1 MNLTKNLVVTK
12 TSQSRLSSVNFEEL
26 SFGEIFTDH
35 MFVCDFKKGSWQ
47 TPEILPYQ
55 NISMAPSAS
64 ALHYGQ
70 AVFEG
75 MKAYKDDADQLWL
88 FRPELN
94 FERINKSSKRLGM
107 PEFPK
112 EFFFQGLDA
121 LLELDSEWV
130 KPGLGN
136 SLYVRPFVFA
146 SQACVQASPS
156 LEYKFMII
164 CSPVKAY
171 YSGNEL
177 NVLIEKKYSRA
188 ASGGVG
194 YAKAAGN
201 YAAQFYPTAQ
211 AMKKGYQQIIWTDS
225 STHSYL
231 EEAGT
236 MNIFFRIEDKLIT
249 APIGDTIL
257 DGITRKSVIEWARH
271 QGITVEE
278 RPVAITEI
286 IEAAESG
293 RLKEIFGSG
302 TAVVISP
309 INGFAFEGTDYR
321 LPQVQDSFAS
331 QAKKAITSIQ
341 YNLIEDSFGWRY
353 KVG

>member
-35 MFVCDFKKGSWQ
+35 MFVCDFKNGSWQ

-75 MKAYKDDADQLWL
+75 MKAYKDDSDQLWL

-112 EFFFQGLDA
+112 EFFFQGLDS

-146 SQACVQASPS
+146 SQACVQASP
-156 LEYKFMII
+156 L
-164 CSPVKAY
+164 
-171 YSGNEL
+171 
-177 NVLIEKKYSRA
+177 
-188 ASGGVG
+188 
-194 YAKAAGN
+194 
-201 YAAQFYPTAQ
+201 
-211 AMKKGYQQIIWTDS
+211 
-225 STHSYL
+225 
-231 EEAGT
+231 
-236 MNIFFRIEDKLIT
+236 
-249 APIGDTIL
+249 
-257 DGITRKSVIEWARH
+257 
-271 QGITVEE
+271 
-278 RPVAITEI
+278 
-286 IEAAESG
+286 
-293 RLKEIFGSG
+293 
-302 TAVVISP
+302 
-309 INGFAFEGTDYR
+309 
-321 LPQVQDSFAS
+321 
-331 QAKKAITSIQ
+331 
-341 YNLIEDSFGWRY
+341 
-353 KVG
+353 

>member
-1 MNLTKNLVVTK
+1 
-12 TSQSRLSSVNFEEL
+12 
-26 SFGEIFTDH
+26 
-35 MFVCDFKKGSWQ
+35 
-47 TPEILPYQ
+47 
-55 NISMAPSAS
+55 
-64 ALHYGQ
+64 
-70 AVFEG
+70 
-75 MKAYKDDADQLWL
+75 
-88 FRPELN
+88 
-94 FERINKSSKRLGM
+94 LGM

-112 EFFFQGLDA
+112 EFFFQGLET

-136 SLYVRPFVFA
+136 SLYVRPFVFV
-146 SQACVQASPS
+146 SEACVQASPS

-171 YSGNEL
+171 YSGSEL

-286 IEAAESG
+286 IEAAKSG
-293 RLKEIFGSG
+293 TLKEIFGSG

-309 INGFAFEGTDYR
+309 IDGFAFEGTDYR
-321 LPQVQDSFAS
+321 LPQTEDSFAS
-331 QAKKAITSIQ
+331 QAKNAITSIQ
-341 YNLIEDSFGWRY
+341 YNLVEDPFGWRH